1 MPIADPFNLDET
13 GTVDGLDD
21 LPLVVR
27 SAHGVKP
34 EHCFPVA
41 REEMLEW
48 LVVFAFRLW
57 RLVHIFPPKELVK
70 LEPIHFNLPRRLEKQ
85 VLVLGFRRGQQ
96 RIRKLL
102 VSRNVD
108 VAADLGQYVP
118 RGWKVDR
125 RQSSPHGLLPHH
137 LLLHGR

>member
-1 MPIADPFNLDET
+1 MPIADPFNLDKT

-27 SAHGVKP
+27 SAYGIKP

-41 REEMLEW
+41 LEEILEW
-48 LVVFAFRLW
+48 LVVFAFCLW
-57 RLVHIFPPKELVK
+57 RLVNVFLPKEPVK

-96 RIRKLL
+96 
-102 VSRNVD
+102 
-108 VAADLGQYVP
+108 
-118 RGWKVDR
+118 
-125 RQSSPHGLLPHH
+125 
-137 LLLHGR
+137 